1 MASDTRDTTPTATSS
16 SSVIKERRCRIEW
29 LYPVSVRSVSS
40 GTRTCP
46 LVERP
51 ARSSVTRVSWTPSN
65 FMTEKISLKK
75 KEKTIRY
82 LKYKYLKCFKLFWIL
97 IAVQPLTFIYIHFS
111 LLRFIVKIKIHVN
124 VIFYIILS
132 NMKQTPNFIGGL
144 PKKGLMSIKNFFL

>member
-65 FMTEKISLKK
+65 FMAEKMSLKK
-75 KEKTIRY
+75 KEKTIRC
-82 LKYKYLKCFKLFWIL
+82 LKYKYIKCFKLFSIL
-97 IAVQPLTFIYIHFS
+97 IAVQPFNIHIYPFFPFTIQCE
-111 LLRFIVKIKIHVN
+111 KKN
-124 VIFYIILS
+124 VFFLIILS
-132 NMKQTPNFIGGL
+132 NMEQTQIFYWWIT
-144 PKKGLMSIKNFFL
+144 KKGLMSIKNFFL